1 MTKIPAGKPAEKG
14 ASLPTAAQTH
24 RTMLYMALSLAFTAG
39 GIILLYALWDAKSV
53 EGKPAYASPASLFS
67 SVRMGKRCVSI

>member
-53 EGKPAYASPASLFS
+53 EGNQRMLRQPAYF
-67 SVRMGKRCVSI
+67 RQFGWVSAV